1 VLLKVHGCMV
11 GVNGLNIMSLN
22 CVPFEENYQSNF
34 LPKLRKNIKT
44 LHVFLVLVV
53 FIFAMIS

>member
-1 VLLKVHGCMV
+1 MV
-11 GVNGLNIMSLN
+11 GVSGLNIMSLN
-22 CVPFEENYQSNF
+22 CVPFKENYQSKF

-44 LHVFLVLVV
+44 LHVLLVLVV

>member
-1 VLLKVHGCMV
+1 VLLKVYGCMV
-11 GVNGLNIMSLN
+11 GMNGLNIMSLN
-22 CVPFEENYQSNF
+22 CVPFKENYQSKF

-44 LHVFLVLVV
+44 LHVLLVLVV